1 MEIKRTRFNRS
12 ERVLLKVMV
21 FVIALV
27 FLLIAAESVINM
39 VECDKSRVINLT

>member
-1 MEIKRTRFNRS
+1 MEIKRARFNRS